1 MKLRPLWTG
10 DGRNMDFK
18 RFSELILLEQTIF
31 TLPFAYLGLLFAGGG
46 TFMTW
51 LLVTVALVA
60 ARTSGMSFNRV
71 IDAGIDRSN
80 PRTKNRVVPRGD
92 ARPFTVWL
100 IAVVS
105 ALILIAVSYLLNKL
119 CFYLSFPAVFLLL
132 TYSYF
137 KRFSS
142 SSHFYLGLVEA
153 AAPVG
158 GYFAATG
165 TIAFIPFLLGFVI
178 MSWIAGLDI
187 IYSLQDKEF
196 DENEGLHSIPVRVG
210 VQKAIY
216 ISAICYA
223 CSFAAMGLAGLFG
236 GMKSPYWIAILLVG
250 VIFLYHQWL
259 ARTGRLGERFS
270 RLFKT
275 NMLISPLLLA
285 GTAVSILI

>member
-1 MKLRPLWTG
+1 
-10 DGRNMDFK
+10 MDFK
-18 RFSELILLEQTIF
+18 KFSELILIEQTLF

-46 TFMTW
+46 SFMTW
-51 LLVTVALVA
+51 VLVTVALTA

-71 IDAGIDRSN
+71 IDAKIDKAN
-80 PRTKNRVVPRGD
+80 PRTKNRVIPRGD

-105 ALILIAVSYLLNKL
+105 AVILIASSYLLNEL
-119 CFYLSFPAVFLLL
+119 CFYLSFPAVFFLFS
-132 TYSYF
+132 YSYL

-142 SSHFYLGLVEA
+142 SSHFYLGFVEA

-158 GYFAATG
+158 GYFAVSGAIEFT
-165 TIAFIPFLLGFVI
+165 PFLLGFVI

-196 DENEGLHSIPVRVG
+196 DEQAGLHSIPVKFG
-210 VQKAIY
+210 VQKAIHL
-216 ISAICYA
+216 SAMCYV
-223 CSFAAMGLAGLFG
+223 CSLAAMVFAGFTG
-236 GMKSPYWIAILLVG
+236 SMKSPYWIAILLVS
-250 VIFLYHQWL
+250 VIFLYHHLL
-259 ARTGRLGERFS
+259 ARSGRLGERFS

-285 GTAVSILI
+285 GTAFSILM